1 MCVSPA
7 AQSVGAAAL
16 ALSAPVSS
24 AYPPLLFPAR
34 APYHSAAAKL
44 GGGAGGH
51 ANWKDRYCVLS
62 DHLYYYESKS
72 VRVRARRAR
81 GRAGGC
87 VCERGPRAR
96 ALGLASHFHA
106 LAATALRAQDY
117 EKKKAPVGRVV
128 LCAYYCT
135 RGADSGPAS
144 GDAVRLECGGP

>member
-1 MCVSPA
+1 
-7 AQSVGAAAL
+7 VGAAAL

-72 VRVRARRAR
+72 VRARAAPGRCASAIAARRRPRVRSAARAR
-81 GRAGGC
+81 
-87 VCERGPRAR
+87 PP
-96 ALGLASHFHA
+96 
-106 LAATALRAQDY
+106 LRAQDY

-135 RGADSGPAS
+135 RAAADAGAVS
-144 GDAVRLECGGP
+144 GDAVRSRAFAPRARRAANRREQN